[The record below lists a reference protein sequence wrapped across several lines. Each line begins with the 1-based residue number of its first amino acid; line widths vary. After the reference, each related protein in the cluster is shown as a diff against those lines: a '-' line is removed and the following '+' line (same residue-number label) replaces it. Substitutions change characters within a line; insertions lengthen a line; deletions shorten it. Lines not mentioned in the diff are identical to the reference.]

1 MQDDDPP
8 ELRRLLSGSPAVVA
22 ERALRL
28 AWTVSQDQ
36 VDSREELRRV
46 GSRVEHLVNAFGGV
60 KSELGEVKDKVHGL
74 GLESDERHGQTMGA
88 FARLFERLGIV
99 EKAKADRAELPSGS
113 LRPISYHDLPDA
125 IAKVEA
131 KQSDE
136 RWLGVR
142 DFLTSTF
149 KEGIKRGAVI
159 TVASIVAAVAIFAAG
174 MAYRDCAHAV
184 VKTGTSNEI
193 PKIHQVEP

>member
-1 MQDDDPP
+1 
-8 ELRRLLSGSPAVVA
+8 
-22 ERALRL
+22 
-28 AWTVSQDQ
+28 
-36 VDSREELRRV
+36 
-46 GSRVEHLVNAFGGV
+46 GV
-60 KSELGEVKDKVHGL
+60 KNDLSEVKDKVHGL
-74 GLESDERHGQTMGA
+74 GLESDERHGQMMGA
-88 FARLFERLGIV
+88 FARLFDRLGIV

-142 DFLTSTF
+142 DFIASTF
-149 KEGIKRGAVI
+149 KEGVRRGAVI
-159 TVASIVAAVAIFAAG
+159 TVASIVAAIAIFAAG
-174 MAYRDCAHAV
+174 MTYRDCAHAV